1 MDPSTSKP
9 PSRPKPERRRHDQS
23 YKRLFNTTGGGVA
36 LVRDLAAMGWAD
48 EFDLPAADPFPTETV
63 GPDLR
68 RRLCDCAWRVR
79 FKDGRSAVFLF
90 EFQSS
95 VDPGMVLRTL
105 RYTEAAYTVLHTLER
120 QRDPDGAMPLVLSFV
135 VYTGTRPWTA
145 ETTLAGLASRQEPS
159 PVVAQAVAGL
169 ATTHGYGL
177 LDLRSALAQGLL
189 PRESVLGWVAAL
201 EEDPW
206 TNFPAVHQSMA
217 EQWAGPDYLAERQA
231 FADWTDERLRVAG
244 VPEEARQDIVEQII
258 QPKEEEE
265 MGQTYA
271 EWAEGH
277 RQRGLEQGLQ
287 QGLEQ
292 GLEKGL
298 ERGLEKGLEQGREQ
312 GREQGLERGLE
323 RGRAEGR
330 AVLLLRQA
338 SRRFGAQTARRLE
351 KRVRSMSAEQLARVG
366 DAVVECDTA
375 DDFLAVAGDGDAEG
389 R

>member
-1 MDPSTSKP
+1 MDPSTNQP
-9 PSRPKPERRRHDQS
+9 PNLAKPERRRHDQS

-79 FKDGRSAVFLF
+79 FKDGRSAVLLF

-105 RYTEAAYTVLHTLER
+105 RYTEAAYTVLHTLEC

-135 VYTGTRPWTA
+135 VYTGTRLWTA
-145 ETTLAGLASRQEPS
+145 ETTLAGLAGRQEPS

-189 PRESVLGWVAAL
+189 PSESVLGWVAAL
-201 EEDPW
+201 EKDPW

-244 VPEEARQDIVEQII
+244 VPEEAREDIVEQII

-277 RQRGLEQGLQ
+277 RQRGLEQGL
-287 QGLEQ
+287 
-292 GLEKGL
+292 
-298 ERGLEKGLEQGREQ
+298 
-312 GREQGLERGLE
+312 E

-330 AVLLLRQA
+330 AIMLLRLA
-338 SRRFGAQTARRLE
+338 SRRFGARTARRLE
-351 KRVRSMSAEQLARVG
+351 EQVRSMSAEQLARVG

-375 DDFLAVAGDGDAEG
+375 EDFLAVAGDGNAEG

>member
-1 MDPSTSKP
+1 MDPSTNEP
-9 PSRPKPERRRHDQS
+9 PNLPKPERRRHDQS
-23 YKRLFNTTGGGVA
+23 YKRLFNTPGGGVA
-36 LVRDLAAMGWAD
+36 LRDFTAGVALRDFTAKGWD
-48 EFDLPAADPFPTETV
+48 DHFDPPAVDPFPTETV

-79 FKDGRSAVFLF
+79 FKDGRSAVLLF

-145 ETTLAGLASRQEPS
+145 ETTLAGLARREEPS

-231 FADWTDERLRVAG
+231 FADWVDERLRVAG

-258 QPKEEEE
+258 QPKEEAE

-277 RQRGLEQGLQ
+277 RQRGLEQG
-287 QGLEQ
+287 
-292 GLEKGL
+292 
-298 ERGLEKGLEQGREQ
+298 
-312 GREQGLERGLE
+312 
-323 RGRAEGR
+323 RAEGR
-330 AVLLLRQA
+330 EILLRLA
-338 SRRFGAQTARRLE
+338 SRRFGARTARRLE
-351 KRVRSMSAEQLARVG
+351 ERVRSMSAEQLARVG

>member
-9 PSRPKPERRRHDQS
+9 PNLIKPERRRHDQS

-79 FKDGRSAVFLF
+79 FKDGRSAVLLF

-95 VDPGMVLRTL
+95 VDPGMVLKTL

-145 ETTLAGLASRQEPS
+145 ETTLAGLAAREKPS
-159 PVVAQAVAGL
+159 PVVARAVAGL

-287 QGLEQ
+287 QGLER
-292 GLEKGL
+292 GL
-298 ERGLEKGLEQGREQ
+298 ER

-323 RGRAEGR
+323 QGRAEGR
-330 AVLLLRQA
+330 AVLLLRLA

-351 KRVRSMSAEQLARVG
+351 ARVRSMSAEQLARVG

-375 DDFLAVAGDGDAEG
+375 EDFLAVAGNSDAE
-389 R
+389 RP

>member
-9 PSRPKPERRRHDQS
+9 PNLPKPERRRHDQS

-48 EFDLPAADPFPTETV
+48 KFDLPAADPFPTETV

-145 ETTLAGLASRQEPS
+145 ETTLAGLAGRQEPS

-258 QPKEEEE
+258 QPKEEQE

-292 GLEKGL
+292 GREQGL
-298 ERGLEKGLEQGREQ
+298 ERGLEQ

-351 KRVRSMSAEQLARVG
+351 ARVRSMSAEQLARVG

-375 DDFLAVAGDGDAEG
+375 DEFLAVAGNSDAEG

>member
-1 MDPSTSKP
+1 
-9 PSRPKPERRRHDQS
+9 
-23 YKRLFNTTGGGVA
+23 
-36 LVRDLAAMGWAD
+36 
-48 EFDLPAADPFPTETV
+48 
-63 GPDLR
+63 
-68 RRLCDCAWRVR
+68 
-79 FKDGRSAVFLF
+79 
-90 EFQSS
+90 
-95 VDPGMVLRTL
+95 MVLRTL

-145 ETTLAGLASRQEPS
+145 ETTLAGLAGREEPS

-231 FADWTDERLRVAG
+231 FADWTDERLRMVG

-258 QPKEEEE
+258 QPKEEKE

-277 RQRGLEQGLQ
+277 RQRGLEQGL
-287 QGLEQ
+287 
-292 GLEKGL
+292 
-298 ERGLEKGLEQGREQ
+298 
-312 GREQGLERGLE
+312 EQGLERGC
-323 RGRAEGR
+323 AEGR
-330 AVLLLRQA
+330 AVLLRQA

-351 KRVRSMSAEQLARVG
+351 ERVRSMSAEQLARVG

-375 DDFLAVAGDGDAEG
+375 DDFLAVAGNSDAEG
-389 R
+389 P

>member
-1 MDPSTSKP
+1 MDPSTNEP
-9 PSRPKPERRRHDQS
+9 PSLTKPERRRHDQS
-23 YKRLFNTTGGGVA
+23 YKRLFNTPGGGVA
-36 LVRDLAAMGWAD
+36 LRDFTAGVALRDFTAKGWD
-48 EFDLPAADPFPTETV
+48 DQFGPPAVDPFPTETV

-79 FKDGRSAVFLF
+79 FKDGRSAVLLF

-120 QRDPDGAMPLVLSFV
+120 QRDPDGTMPLVLSFV

-145 ETTLAGLASRQEPS
+145 ETTLAGLARRQEPS

-189 PRESVLGWVAAL
+189 PKESVLGWVAAL

-231 FADWTDERLRVAG
+231 FADWTDERLREVG

-258 QPKEEEE
+258 QPKEEAE

-277 RQRGLEQGLQ
+277 RQRGLEQGL
-287 QGLEQ
+287 
-292 GLEKGL
+292 
-298 ERGLEKGLEQGREQ
+298 EQ

-323 RGRAEGR
+323 RGLEQGRAEGR
-330 AVLLLRQA
+330 AILLRLA

-351 KRVRSMSAEQLARVG
+351 ERVRSMSAEQLARVG

-375 DDFLAVAGDGDAEG
+375 DDFLAVAGNGDAEG